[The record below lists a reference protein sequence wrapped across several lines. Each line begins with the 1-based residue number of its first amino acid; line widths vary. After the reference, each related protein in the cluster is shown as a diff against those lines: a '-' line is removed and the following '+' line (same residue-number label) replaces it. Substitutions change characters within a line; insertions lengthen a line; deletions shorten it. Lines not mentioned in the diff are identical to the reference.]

1 MRPFGFENADHTI
14 DIVLQRDLSPSYH
27 SPNSS
32 VYSTFHPI
40 IIYSICGILSTAR
53 IQRAIATTAKW
64 SDYVR
69 RPLDFVAPALRTL
82 PQPPKVG

>member
-1 MRPFGFENADHTI
+1 MRPFGFENADDTI
-14 DIVLQRDLSPSYH
+14 DIATSSPSYH